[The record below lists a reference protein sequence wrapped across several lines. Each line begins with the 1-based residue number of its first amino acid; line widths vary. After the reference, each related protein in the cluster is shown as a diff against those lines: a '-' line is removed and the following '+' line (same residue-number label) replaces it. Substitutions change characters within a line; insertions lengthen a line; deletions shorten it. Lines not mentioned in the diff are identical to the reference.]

1 MLTTALFGGT
11 FNPFHIGH
19 YEMLSAI
26 NELVFI
32 DEIWVLP
39 DNVPPHK
46 ECDFLASD
54 NDRIEMC
61 KIAAADFNK
70 AKVSLLEFERKGK
83 SYTFDTVCK
92 LEKNYPDRKFYFVIG
107 GDMLTS
113 LHTWYRYEE
122 LIKKIDFIA
131 FKRKGNSGDFDKAL
145 KRLLKDGAKITV
157 LPEEITEIS
166 SSEIRNNLDNNELA
180 SLLPMGIYEYIKKK
194 GIYNAR

>member
-26 NELVFI
+26 NELSFI

-39 DNVPPHK
+39 DNLPPHK

-61 KIAAADFNK
+61 KIAAADFSK
-70 AKVSLLEFERKGK
+70 AKVCLLEFEREGK
-83 SYTFDTVCK
+83 SYTYDTVCS
-92 LEKNYPDRKFYFVIG
+92 LEQKYPDRKFYFVIG

-113 LHTWYRYEE
+113 LHTWYRYDE

-131 FKRKGNSGDFDKAL
+131 FKRKGDKEDFDGAL
-145 KRLLKDGAKITV
+145 KRLLNDGAKITV
-157 LPEEITEIS
+157 LPEVITEIS
-166 SSEIRNNLDNNELA
+166 STEIRQNPYNNK
-180 SLLPMGIYEYIKKK
+180 LLPEKIHDYIEKK